1 MQLRKHP
8 SYKYLAPL
16 SSQDRVQL
24 RSHQIIIVMTLTDKQ
39 YVLRCFERLLAGET
53 LARFEIT
60 RVRRILS
67 DG

>member
-1 MQLRKHP
+1 
-8 SYKYLAPL
+8 
-16 SSQDRVQL
+16 
-24 RSHQIIIVMTLTDKQ
+24 MTLTDKQ